1 MCSWA
6 TSLTVLIIDFLRQFF
21 TTNPLACDPSSLP
34 KYPPSKEIDAKFRE
48 EEARRYVLK
57 VVLPSLI
64 LNWQMLEVKLPKVMQ
79 KMMSIYIVFIRNI
92 KNKDIRT
99 FVMDLQIER

>member
-1 MCSWA
+1 MRCAFVSEKKLDEFFETNMCSWA

-64 LNWQMLEVKLPKVMQ
+64 LNW
-79 KMMSIYIVFIRNI
+79 
-92 KNKDIRT
+92 
-99 FVMDLQIER
+99 